1 MSENLSVSPFS
12 KALANATGPI
22 EFGFTNDYIF
32 RAVMERNLVVLKGLI
47 CALLHLRPE
56 DVNSVVVTNTSLP
69 GQSTD
74 SKEFLLDIEVIL
86 NNNLLINL
94 EMQLWNRGDWPERSL
109 SYLCRRFDHLEKGEN
124 YINCHPAIH
133 IGFLDFQLFSE
144 YAEFYATYKLLNI
157 RNHHLYSDK
166 FILSV
171 VDLSHI
177 ELATDE
183 DKSYGIDRWARL
195 FKAKTWEE
203 LKMIAGND
211 PALTDASESLFRLN
225 ADEMERQYARARAE
239 REAYE
244 NYINRRLAEVTAENE
259 TLTAE
264 LERLRAELAKYQAPS

>member
-56 DVNSVVVTNTSLP
+56 NVNSVVVTNTSLP

-225 ADEMERQYARARAE
+225 ADEMERQY
-239 REAYE
+239 
-244 NYINRRLAEVTAENE
+244 TAHVFCG
-259 TLTAE
+259 
-264 LERLRAELAKYQAPS
+264 RDQRK